1 MLKVDINLVFT
12 IINLLVLF
20 VAMRIF
26 FFKPIKKIIDDRQ
39 AEADSFWYFTP
50 NELSEDAI
58 SEQEYNGYHVTDYGQ
73 MQLSQYP
80 FFLYYMEK

>member
-39 AEADSFWYFTP
+39 AEADRQFEEARNKQTQAE
-50 NELSEDAI
+50 ELKTQYEASLASAED
-58 SEQEYNGYHVTDYGQ
+58 
-73 MQLSQYP
+73 
-80 FFLYYMEK
+80 EKKQIQKLKIRRTRF